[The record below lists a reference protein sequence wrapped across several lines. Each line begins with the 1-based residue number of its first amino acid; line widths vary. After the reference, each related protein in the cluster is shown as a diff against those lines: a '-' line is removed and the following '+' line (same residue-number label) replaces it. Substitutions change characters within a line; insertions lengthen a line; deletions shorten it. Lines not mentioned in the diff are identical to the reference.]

1 MFLKNH
7 HKMRCGETR
16 ARHFSKKIKS
26 RISLDQQPRT
36 LYSLLLLHV
45 QIENYQN
52 ILCWPPAFI
61 SLLVSLSH
69 YQGQKCKYLKYEK
82 GF

>member
-7 HKMRCGETR
+7 HKMRRGETS
-16 ARHFSKKIKS
+16 ARHFSEKIKS

-45 QIENYQN
+45 QVENYQN
-52 ILCWPPAFI
+52 ILC
-61 SLLVSLSH
+61 
-69 YQGQKCKYLKYEK
+69 
-82 GF
+82 